1 MPKVKWC
8 VPPPNMARDLID
20 RHMRAKR
27 VSSSKLAEKVG
38 IKPQSVRVKKMK
50 ANWTVKEFREWCAAL
65 EITDPTEVGKAV
77 LNRV

>member
-20 RHMRAKR
+20 RHMKTKR
-27 VSSSKLAEKVG
+27 VTSYALAEKVG

-50 ANWTVKEFREWCAAL
+50 ANWTVEEFRAWCKAL
-65 EITDPTEVGKAV
+65 GITDPEEVGKAV
-77 LNRV
+77 LNMT